1 MAAKSN
7 VDRNKR
13 TQNPKKIFSPS
24 EASEPLPT
32 NYLIYMPDT
41 MSYSIVGRSS
51 IKNIQGKKATLVVN
65 KNKFIGEI
73 ILSGNFEVWY
83 LL

>member
-1 MAAKSN
+1 MATTSN
-7 VDRNKR
+7 THRNKR
-13 TQNPKKIFSPS
+13 TQNPQKRFSPS
-24 EASEPLPT
+24 EASEPLPS

-51 IKNIQGKKATLVVN
+51 VKNIQGKIATLIVN

-73 ILSGNFEVWY
+73 MFAGNF
-83 LL
+83 